1 MLYGPKG
8 LSVLIFLTPLATI
21 LKEEGEALVSDGNP
35 LADIFSTVKPAGF
48 NVTDESITEA
58 AMFSQRSKFSSSLTI
73 SNLYVSHGAFVWCLN
88 MRREEIWQ
96 VILVLTRGDWCV
108 AFHGYL
114 HY

>member
-88 MRREEIWQ
+88 MRREEI
-96 VILVLTRGDWCV
+96 
-108 AFHGYL
+108 
-114 HY
+114 